1 MSDHIPDTGK
11 MVCAHCGAEQSKG
24 KVAVDG
30 PVRFEC
36 NSTTAGYM
44 FPAFQSTRCLEMQRD
59 QLRARVEELEGWIR
73 SLETHPDSDGQH
85 KGIDPD
91 WQWVAKGRQIYIG
104 KPKPEGLR

>member
-1 MSDHIPDTGK
+1 MNDDIPDTGK

-59 QLRARVEELEGWIR
+59 QLRARVEQLENWCERMANILEEGGWESR
-73 SLETHPDSDGQH
+73 AQNEFRKYMET
-85 KGIDPD
+85 
-91 WQWVAKGRQIYIG
+91 